1 MWNEL
6 LRHNIR
12 QRRNTMRHCILIFTA
27 ILLATGFAHA
37 QSDESM
43 NMPRINAR
51 VAYSKFMKGNI
62 ILVDAMNERTYTK
75 YHILGAISLP
85 GDGPDDLA
93 RIAGSDLQIPF
104 DKEIIVYCD

>member
-1 MWNEL
+1 MK
-6 LRHNIR
+6 
-12 QRRNTMRHCILIFTA
+12 QGILIFFA
-27 ILLATGFAHA
+27 LFLVAGFASA
-37 QSDESM
+37 QSEESL

>member
-1 MWNEL
+1 MLDARMRRGE
-6 LRHNIR
+6 ICMR
-12 QRRNTMRHCILIFTA
+12 Q
-27 ILLATGFAHA
+27 FALVVVALFIMLGSTSA
-37 QSDESM
+37 QSDEITSI
-43 NMPRINAR
+43 PRINAR

-62 ILVDAMNERTYTK
+62 ILVDAMGESTYTK

-85 GDGPDDLA
+85 GDGPADLE

>member
-1 MWNEL
+1 M
-6 LRHNIR
+6 R
-12 QRRNTMRHCILIFTA
+12 QGILILFV
-27 ILLATGFAHA
+27 LFFVVGFASA

-51 VAYSKFMKGNI
+51 LAYNKFMKGNI

-85 GDGPDDLA
+85 GDGPGDIA